1 MTGVDSEW
9 FLFSVRSDKTF
20 PSLHTE
26 HSGGTVRTES
36 LYLYL
41 EPPSAKKSS
50 FFVPWEAGGPSPN

>member
-20 PSLHTE
+20 PSMHTE

-36 LYLYL
+36 LYLYF
-41 EPPSAKKSS
+41 E
-50 FFVPWEAGGPSPN
+50 SPFRKEI

>member
-20 PSLHTE
+20 HSNHTE
-26 HSGGTVRTES
+26 HSDGTVRAES

-41 EPPSAKKSS
+41 KSP
-50 FFVPWEAGGPSPN
+50 FREEI

>member
-9 FLFSVRSDKTF
+9 FLFSRRSDKTF
-20 PSLHTE
+20 PSMHTK

-36 LYLYL
+36 LYCTQNHL
-41 EPPSAKKSS
+41 SAEKSS

>member
-20 PSLHTE
+20 PSTHTE
-26 HSGGTVRTES
+26 HSGGTVRTER

-41 EPPSAKKSS
+41 KSP
-50 FFVPWEAGGPSPN
+50 FREEI

>member
-20 PSLHTE
+20 PSIHTE

-36 LYLYL
+36 LCLYSKL
-41 EPPSAKKSS
+41 PFRE
-50 FFVPWEAGGPSPN
+50 EI

>member
-36 LYLYL
+36 LYLY
-41 EPPSAKKSS
+41 SKS
-50 FFVPWEAGGPSPN
+50 PIREEI